1 VVLLCRGLLVRAEVK
16 IVRDSDFGVVLLL
29 SKSFPKES
37 LELSTAKLE
46 NAITTT
52 IDRYEQ
58 SHGHGI
64 GGDVALYSYVQRMAA
79 AHPLSSQRQT
89 KGSDIENVHS

>member
-1 VVLLCRGLLVRAEVK
+1 VVLLCRGLLVRAEVE

-37 LELSTAKLE
+37 LKLITTSLE

-58 SHGHGI
+58 SRGRGI

-79 AHPLSSQRQT
+79 AHPSSSPRQT
-89 KGSDIENVHS
+89 KESYIENVHS